1 MPSIG
6 SPDVPDP
13 LAKGVGHAKDGQGGA
28 VALTGGMDA
37 RYFDA
42 VSPGQ
47 LCKVG
52 KETGGHRPTL
62 GYSSTVLDEDGGV
75 PKGQAGGELNPE
87 QLHVGARPERRFSSM

>member
-1 MPSIG
+1 M
-6 SPDVPDP
+6 
-13 LAKGVGHAKDGQGGA
+13 
-28 VALTGGMDA
+28 ALTGGMDA

-52 KETGGHRPTL
+52 KERGRHRPPPGHRPA
-62 GYSSTVLDEDGGV
+62 VLDKDGGV

-87 QLHVGARPERRFSSM
+87 PLHVGARPERRFS